1 MADGNLIY
9 SKIIFQANVFDDKD
23 PLMLGRIRASAQTDN
38 VQAIYNGIPDW
49 DPVEGPWSTKDPFVF
64 LPLLPYFVSQ
74 TPKETELVQIIYQNP
89 KVQYSNQFYIQGPFS
104 SPMLTSRQDN
114 QGANSMLGTGIQY
127 QQYPSIKNK
136 FTGTYE
142 DSRSA
147 GIFPEPGDNG
157 FLGRGNAD
165 LIVKKNEVLLR
176 AGKTF
181 STNPREL
188 PVAYNGRAFVQL
200 SQFTQTKRQNGF
212 KKYRKLNEI
221 VLPVKYLIEYT
232 LYNPEN
238 QANVFN
244 GEINIYTFNGST
256 LTNDEFSISKE
267 YGDTVLK
274 EIVKIENLSMQDVIL
289 KINGVL
295 EAYNNNDDT
304 PFFFRPAETIS
315 QYISTSSSASTVNIG
330 PQVDPTVTNVS
341 FLYTQ
346 VKPNASASVRGSG
359 LVFFKNAYGQQY
371 SPEKVVEPIIEYT
384 QTPQSI
390 GAIGAD
396 VLYLLSHKAQIP
408 GKQIINLDGTLY
420 GISQDKFSDDLLNST
435 SSSVRGEELLKL
447 LSLIVK
453 FLVGHTHPYHQ
464 MPPTSIATNGTSV
477 PDILQEIQQGAQKI
491 LNSNIRIN

>member
-1 MADGNLIY
+1 MTDGNLIY
-9 SKIIFQANVFDDKD
+9 SKIIFQANVFDDQD

-49 DPVEGPWSTKDPFVF
+49 DPIEGPWSTKDPFVF

-74 TPKETELVQIIYQNP
+74 TPKSSELVQIIYQNP
-89 KVQYSNQFYIQGPFS
+89 RVQYSNQFYIQGPFS

-127 QQYPSIKNK
+127 KQYPSIKNK

-165 LIVKKNEVLLR
+165 LIVKENEVLLR

-181 STNPREL
+181 SKNPREL
-188 PVAYNGRAFVQL
+188 PIGYNGRAFIQL

-221 VLPVKYLIEYT
+221 VIPVQYLIEYT

-244 GEINIYTFNGST
+244 GEINILTFNGDV
-256 LTNDEFSISKE
+256 LTNDEFSLSKD
-267 YGDTVLK
+267 YGSAVLK
-274 EIVKIENLSMQDVIL
+274 EVIKIESLSMQDVIL

-295 EAYNNNDDT
+295 ESYNNNKNT
-304 PFFFRPAETIS
+304 PYFFRPGQNIS
-315 QYISTSSSASTVNIG
+315 KYLSTTSTASTVNTG
-330 PQVDPTVTNVS
+330 AQTNPTVTNVS

-346 VKPNASASVRGSG
+346 VKPNPTANVTGSG
-359 LVFFKNAYGQQY
+359 LVFFKNAYGQQFE
-371 SPEKVVEPIIEYT
+371 PQKVVEPIIEYT

-390 GAIGAD
+390 GTLGAD
-396 VLYLLSHKAQIP
+396 MLYLLSHKSQIP
-408 GKQIINLDGTLY
+408 GKQVINLDGTLY
-420 GISQDKFSDDLLNST
+420 GISQDKFADDLINST
-435 SSSVRGEELLKL
+435 SSVVRGEELLKL

-453 FLVGHTHPYHQ
+453 FVVGHSHPYHQ

-477 PDILQEIQQGAQKI
+477 DAILQEIGQGTQKI